1 MVKTA
6 RVSVRVEP
14 EIMDTVEAIA
24 RMKRVKTS
32 AVVREAL
39 AMYITATLLQNQPQ
53 LLRSTAV
60 GSSTQP
66 TRRHRKGPV
75 VECPKC
81 GQKGRAFILK
91 VKAKGYTYYYH
102 AVDHSDGRRCTL
114 GRIVEEE
121 NEPVI
126 EAPAAAA
133 TETTA
138 VQPNP
143 QASSPTA
150 VESPQPTAAALSPKP
165 VELSTAAA
173 AETTAVRDLEG
184 ESPLRR
190 RPRKRRPTLLGA
202 DTVLSQRPPLTSET
216 LRHLEQRKLEE
227 LRRKLR
233 HYYLR

>member
-1 MVKTA
+1 M
-6 RVSVRVEP
+6 SVRVEP

-66 TRRHRKGPV
+66 TGRHRKGPV

-91 VKAKGYTYYYH
+91 VRAKGYTYYYH
-102 AVDHSDGRRCTL
+102 AVDHSDGRRCIL
-114 GRIVEEE
+114 GRVVEEE

-184 ESPLRR
+184 ERRRKVTLRSTPRPSPLDAFRLER
-190 RPRKRRPTLLGA
+190 ERLEKGLLRARLAEEKRRELLK
-202 DTVLSQRPPLTSET
+202 
-216 LRHLEQRKLEE
+216 RKLQ
-227 LRRKLR
+227 L
-233 HYYLR
+233 